1 MGFQNSVS
9 HCSKLTETVMGT
21 VVMPKLIFLNTSTG
35 SNLRDRVLGEVEK
48 LRLIALTGQKGHNAS
63 KKQNKTVYVPLF
75 SYPRKDGEKF

>member
-48 LRLIALTGQKGHNAS
+48 SSFTALPGKGGHRGVNPL
-63 KKQNKTVYVPLF
+63 KTRVPIW
-75 SYPRKDGEKF
+75 RQ